1 MIQQLGIMLFRER
14 EKMGEKQKSIA
25 EGIISISDLC
35 RVERGELEVDYFT
48 LQALFERLGKSIDKL
63 ELAVSCSEYDAIAYR
78 DAIVHSIAEWD
89 YSQLKRQIA
98 EYHAYI
104 DQRRPVH
111 RQYMIALRAMAYYVK
126 DQDYASC
133 LGVME
138 QALSCTL
145 SGDWLQQLQSGQRL
159 CSQEIWIILAITY
172 CRWKCG
178 DTDGLSGQMEQLDC
192 YILRCYTDA
201 EEQVKVYPHCA
212 WLLGQLYLEQGRVEE
227 AYITCKKGKA
237 SLVENG
243 SLSPLW
249 EILEL
254 EETCLVNM
262 GRQDELI
269 WCRKCQE
276 AVAFLYEAAGARLES
291 NMMAAFMR
299 SSFQGEFIITNELVR
314 DLREANGLSQEEL
327 CANIC
332 AQETLSRIEKGKRS
346 PNKKKLYQMLKRM
359 GMERENYYG
368 FIQADDYELYE
379 KVRQFNRCF
388 PKRRMAEAEK
398 LCDEIEGALDMTR
411 TINQQFIGAERI
423 VRQQKR
429 GELSREQANRQ
440 LWELLCMTMPPSRSG
455 APIYRVPFRTEYVI
469 WNRIAVNLRNEG
481 NVKDAIAIFENLI
494 GRYRKSKVSMRYHA
508 VPGMTLY
515 INYTGFLEVY
525 NALEKAEEI
534 GREGLRHCL
543 ECCRGDFAGDI
554 LANMSLVYGK
564 QGLPD
569 VEEMYLRYGYNLISM
584 YGRKDITRILQ
595 KAYQDKFHRDID

>member
-1 MIQQLGIMLFRER
+1 
-14 EKMGEKQKSIA
+14 
-25 EGIISISDLC
+25 
-35 RVERGELEVDYFT
+35 
-48 LQALFERLGKSIDKL
+48 
-63 ELAVSCSEYDAIAYR
+63 
-78 DAIVHSIAEWD
+78 
-89 YSQLKRQIA
+89 
-98 EYHAYI
+98 
-104 DQRRPVH
+104 
-111 RQYMIALRAMAYYVK
+111 
-126 DQDYASC
+126 
-133 LGVME
+133 
-138 QALSCTL
+138 
-145 SGDWLQQLQSGQRL
+145 
-159 CSQEIWIILAITY
+159 
-172 CRWKCG
+172 
-178 DTDGLSGQMEQLDC
+178 MEQLGS

-254 EETCLVNM
+254 EETCLVKM

-388 PKRRMAEAEK
+388 SKLRMAEAER
-398 LCDEIEGALDMTR
+398 LFDEIEGALDMTR
-411 TINQQFIGAERI
+411 TINQQFVGTERI
-423 VRQQKR
+423 SQQLKR
-429 GELSREQANRQ
+429 GELSREHANRQ
-440 LWELLCMTMPPSRSG
+440 LWRLLCMTMPPSRSG
-455 APIYRVPFRTEYVI
+455 APVYRVPFRTEYLI
-469 WNRIAVNLRNEG
+469 WNQIAVNLRNEG
-481 NVKDAIAIFENLI
+481 NVEDAIAIFENLI
-494 GRYRKSKVSMRYHA
+494 GRYRKSRISMRYHA

-525 NALEKAEEI
+525 NALEKSEEI
-534 GREGLRHCL
+534 GREGLKHCL

-554 LANMSLVYGK
+554 LANMSLVFGK
-564 QGLPD
+564 EGYPD
-569 VEEMYLRYGYNLISM
+569 VEEQYLRHGYCFNWL
-584 YGRKDITRILQ
+584 YDRKNILGIL
-595 KAYQDKFHRDID
+595 KDAYQEKFHADIEELLRNN